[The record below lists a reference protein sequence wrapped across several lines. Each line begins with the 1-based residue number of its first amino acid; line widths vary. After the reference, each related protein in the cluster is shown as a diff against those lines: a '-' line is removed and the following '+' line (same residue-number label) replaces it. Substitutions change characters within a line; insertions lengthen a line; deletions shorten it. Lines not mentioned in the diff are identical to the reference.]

1 MPKMKRT
8 IAKIL
13 QAQTSMTAAKVLS
26 ATRPLP
32 RLRRKSRICEGDGP
46 IAASA
51 GSGEWTAGALGK
63 MGDIGCNGLGSRSS
77 VIQLGSVPGVDCM
90 GSKTSHNALEP
101 VEKKAPHEFG
111 MLGKSVRQLVLF
123 DRCDALAN
131 HFLDLLRQRSV

>member
-32 RLRRKSRICEGDGP
+32 RLRRKSRMGEGEGSF
-46 IAASA
+46 AASA
-51 GSGEWTAGALGK
+51 GSGEWTAGALGR

-77 VIQLGSVPGVDCM
+77 VIQVEILSGCFWVSIVWAHCLL
-90 GSKTSHNALEP
+90 NALGP
-101 VEKKAPHEFG
+101 VEKTAARIWH
-111 MLGKSVRQLVLF
+111 
-123 DRCDALAN
+123 A
-131 HFLDLLRQRSV
+131 